1 MCVFGVSFH
10 GADAVALHTRT
21 ASFCSPAAFSTFP
34 SFTLTTLVSIFFFFT
49 LCPPVLCSFASLEL
63 PLRERIQKRR
73 APVGRFSEALHDVEH
88 VIYSQHLHVASLVGN
103 GHLIRS
109 RNAAVPACE
118 REEQRPHQLGRSVSK
133 ASQHRR
139 NVSGAT
145 LRLSPMST
153 CSPSGSFAV
162 RTPSSSAFLC
172 VMPCVVCGVRDAACP
187 LSTRGG
193 TRLVRLV
200 RGEGRDLSG

>member
-21 ASFCSPAAFSTFP
+21 AFFCSPAAFSTFP
-34 SFTLTTLVSIFFFFT
+34 SFTLTNLVTIFFFFFFT
-49 LCPPVLCSFASLEL
+49 LCPPVPCPFASLEL
-63 PLRERIQKRR
+63 SLRERIQKRC

-118 REEQRPHQLGRSVSK
+118 REGQRPHQLRRSVRK

-139 NVSGAT
+139 DVSGAT

-172 VMPCVVCGVRDAACP
+172 VMPCRKQ
-187 LSTRGG
+187 
-193 TRLVRLV
+193 
-200 RGEGRDLSG
+200 RGEAQLLRVGLGGVGTVG